1 MHYGKVVMERRTFK
15 FITIQSKILLSL
27 SNLLSF
33 ASKSLKK
40 LKSKSHIFQT
50 LSPHFCYKGVF
61 AKMMHKANI
70 VAFIKLDFLRPVLT
84 VEKKYLQFF

>member
-15 FITIQSKILLSL
+15 FTTIQRKILLSL

-40 LKSKSHIFQT
+40 LDEQKSYFSEFVATFLLQG
-50 LSPHFCYKGVF
+50 GV
-61 AKMMHKANI
+61 
-70 VAFIKLDFLRPVLT
+70 R
-84 VEKKYLQFF
+84 